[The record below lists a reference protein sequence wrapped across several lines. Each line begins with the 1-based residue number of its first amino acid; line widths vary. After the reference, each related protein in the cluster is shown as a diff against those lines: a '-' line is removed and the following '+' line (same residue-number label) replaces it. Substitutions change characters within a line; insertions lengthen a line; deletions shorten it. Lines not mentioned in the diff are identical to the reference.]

1 MADAILQAEKVAAQI
16 AENLGDN
23 LKAMVL
29 FGTAIRGGYA
39 PAHQEVNI
47 MMMVE
52 DASTEALGP
61 IEKSLAGWVK
71 KGHAAPLIFESSEW
85 EGSTDVFPIEIEEM
99 REGYRLVAG
108 TDPFEGIVT
117 NRDDLR
123 QELEREVRGKL
134 LHLRAQ
140 YAAFAPNGRALTRLI
155 TDSAP
160 TFFVLMRALVRLE
173 GQAPEAKPAKL
184 VEQAAS
190 IADLDVDAFAWVVGK
205 ISGDK
210 VKSLRSDDPIAARYV
225 DEIQKLTHYVDHA

>member
-1 MADAILQAEKVAAQI
+1 
-16 AENLGDN
+16 
-23 LKAMVL
+23 
-29 FGTAIRGGYA
+29 
-39 PAHQEVNI
+39 

-52 DASTEALGP
+52 DASTKAIGP
-61 IEKSLAGWVK
+61 IEKSIAAWVK
-71 KGHAAPLIFESSEW
+71 KGNAAPLIFERLEW
-85 EGSTDVFPIEIEEM
+85 EGSTDVFPIEIEDM
-99 REGYRLVAG
+99 REAHKLIAG

-134 LHLRAQ
+134 LQLRAQ

-173 GQAPEAKPAKL
+173 GQAPETKPARL

-190 IADLDVDAFAWVVGK
+190 IAGLDVDAFAWVVDK

-225 DEIQKLTHYVDHA
+225 DEIQKLTHYVDRA

>member
-1 MADAILQAEKVAAQI
+1 MSDTVEQAEKVAAQI
-16 AENLGDN
+16 AKDLGDN
-23 LKAMVL
+23 LRGIVL

-39 PAHQEVNI
+39 PAYQEVNI
-47 MMMVE
+47 MMTLE
-52 DASTEALGP
+52 NASTEAIGP
-61 IEKSLAGWVK
+61 IEKSLARWVK
-71 KGHAAPLIFESSEW
+71 KGHAAPLIFDRSEW
-85 EGSTDVFPIEIEEM
+85 EGSTDVFPIEIEDM
-99 REGYRLVAG
+99 REAHKLIRG

-134 LHLRAQ
+134 LQLRAQ
-140 YAAFAPNGRALTRLI
+140 YAAFAPNGRALTSLI
-155 TDSAP
+155 TNSAP

-173 GQAPEAKPAKL
+173 GQTPEAKPAKL

-190 IADLDVDAFAWVVGK
+190 IAGLDVDAFAWVVGK

-225 DEIQKLTHYVDHA
+225 DEIQKFTHYVDRA

>member
-1 MADAILQAEKVAAQI
+1 MADKIQQAEKVAAKI
-16 AENLGDN
+16 ATDLGENL
-23 LKAMVL
+23 KSMML

-47 MMMVE
+47 LVMVE
-52 DASTEALGP
+52 DASTKAIGP
-61 IEKSLAGWVK
+61 IEKSIAAWVK
-71 KGHAAPLIFESSEW
+71 KGNATPLIFERLEW
-85 EGSTDVFPIEIEEM
+85 EGSTDVFPIEIEDM
-99 REGYRLVAG
+99 REAQKLIAG

-134 LHLRAQ
+134 LQLRAQ

-173 GQAPEAKPAKL
+173 GQPPEAKPAKL

-190 IADLDVDAFAWVVGK
+190 IADLDVDAFGWVVDK
-205 ISGDK
+205 IAGDK

-225 DEIQKLTHYVDHA
+225 DEIQKLTHYVDRA

>member
-1 MADAILQAEKVAAQI
+1 MADRIRQAEKVAAQI
-16 AENLGDN
+16 ADDLGENL
-23 LKAMVL
+23 KSMML

-47 MMMVE
+47 MVMVE
-52 DASTEALGP
+52 DASTKAIGP
-61 IEKSLAGWVK
+61 IVKSIAAWVK
-71 KGHAAPLIFESSEW
+71 KGNAAPLIFERLEW
-85 EGSTDVFPIEIEEM
+85 EGSTDVFPIEIEDM
-99 REGYRLVAG
+99 REAHKLVAG

-117 NRDDLR
+117 NREDLR

-134 LHLRAQ
+134 LQLRAQ

-173 GQAPEAKPAKL
+173 GQPPKAKPARL

-225 DEIQKLTHYVDHA
+225 DEIQKLTHYVDRA

>member
-16 AENLGDN
+16 AKNLGDN

-47 MMMVE
+47 MMVVE
-52 DASTEALGP
+52 DASTEAIGP

-71 KGHAAPLIFESSEW
+71 KGHAAPLIFERSEW
-85 EGSTDVFPIEIEEM
+85 EGSTDVFAVEIEDM
-99 REGYRLVAG
+99 REAHKLVAG

-134 LHLRAQ
+134 LQLRAQ
-140 YAAFAPNGRALTRLI
+140 YAAFAPDGRALTRLI

-173 GQAPEAKPAKL
+173 GEAPEAKPAKL

-225 DEIQKLTHYVDHA
+225 DEIQKLTHYVDQA